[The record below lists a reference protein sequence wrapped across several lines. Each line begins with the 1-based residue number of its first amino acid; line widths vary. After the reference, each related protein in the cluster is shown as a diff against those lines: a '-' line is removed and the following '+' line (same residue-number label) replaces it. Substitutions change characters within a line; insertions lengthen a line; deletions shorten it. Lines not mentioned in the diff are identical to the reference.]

1 MAIIDLYSKRQRR
14 SRGEVSDVYTYDIF
28 TSAFR
33 VQLSYM
39 IQDLLGTLDIY
50 NGHYEPRETYRGIVK
65 ALKREYGKQ
74 TLANSHQVDAF
85 SELHCFLLQES
96 DVERCLDAI
105 ELCYGVGG
113 SVARDRAYLL
123 SLIHI

>member
-96 DVERCLDAI
+96 DVERCLDAC
-105 ELCYGVGG
+105 LLYT
-113 SVARDRAYLL
+113 SPSPRD
-123 SLIHI
+123 S